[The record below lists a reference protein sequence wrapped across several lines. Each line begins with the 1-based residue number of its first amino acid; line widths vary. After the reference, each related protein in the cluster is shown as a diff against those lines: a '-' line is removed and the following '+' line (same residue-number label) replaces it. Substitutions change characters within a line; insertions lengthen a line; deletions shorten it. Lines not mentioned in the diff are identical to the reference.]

1 MLLGFNVIVIIFLFE
16 KCGVVMGIMGI
27 VMILVFVI
35 GLIFLG
41 YIV

>member
-1 MLLGFNVIVIIFLFE
+1 MLLGLIVIIIIYLFE

-35 GLIFLG
+35 GLILLG